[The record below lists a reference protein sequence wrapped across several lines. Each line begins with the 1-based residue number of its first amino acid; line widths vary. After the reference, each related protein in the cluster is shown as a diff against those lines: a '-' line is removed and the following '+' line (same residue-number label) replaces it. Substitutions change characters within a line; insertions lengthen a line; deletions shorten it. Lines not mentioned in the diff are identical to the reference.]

1 MTPDGTAL
9 NLCLKSMF
17 KGITEQE
24 QEIIRGGALV
34 KNPAVY
40 YPLEYPAGVS
50 ELINGGNN
58 YGLYL
63 KLARSSS
70 DDKKQSLISNP
81 SKAYGS
87 ISETNYGQAKQP
99 AKTFLSVEK
108 CLFKPVEEALIWRVK
123 LSIPHAHHKQISFRC
138 NDQRS

>member
-24 QEIIRGGALV
+24 QEIIRGGALDN
-34 KNPAVY
+34 NPAVY

-50 ELINGGNN
+50 ELINGGSN
-58 YGLYL
+58 YGQYL

-70 DDKKQSLISNP
+70 GDQKQPLISNP

-87 ISETNYGQAKQP
+87 FKPTNYGQDK
-99 AKTFLSVEK
+99 
-108 CLFKPVEEALIWRVK
+108 
-123 LSIPHAHHKQISFRC
+123 
-138 NDQRS
+138 